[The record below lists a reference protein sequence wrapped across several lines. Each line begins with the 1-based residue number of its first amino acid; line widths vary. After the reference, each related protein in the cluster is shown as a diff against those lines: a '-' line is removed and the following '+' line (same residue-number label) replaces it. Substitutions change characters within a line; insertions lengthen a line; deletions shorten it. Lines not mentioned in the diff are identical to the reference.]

1 MRHVDARR
9 RRGVCGRNIKSWQ
22 PTSIHCTYDDDDD
35 DDDDDNDDDDDD
47 DNGGDDDDD
56 DDDYYYIIVM
66 MVVRFAVVVI
76 KVVKLNTKSTTNSE
90 HRANCLW

>member
-1 MRHVDARR
+1 MIIMNNTNNNFYYH
-9 RRGVCGRNIKSWQ
+9 S
-22 PTSIHCTYDDDDD
+22 DDDGD
-35 DDDDDNDDDDDD
+35 
-47 DNGGDDDDD
+47 DDDDD

-90 HRANCLW
+90 HRANCLWWRLVTRSCVAICGKRSKPMIPVSAAS